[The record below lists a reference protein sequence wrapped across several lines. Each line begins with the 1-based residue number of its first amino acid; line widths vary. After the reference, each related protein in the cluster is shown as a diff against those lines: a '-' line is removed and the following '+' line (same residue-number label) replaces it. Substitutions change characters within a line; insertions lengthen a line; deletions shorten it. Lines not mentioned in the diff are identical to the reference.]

1 MAGFYADVIGLPVLE
16 DFYGDG
22 ILFFSLGDS
31 YGGHTQVLALFRHD
45 AGRPELH
52 PRSEDLPST
61 GAGSSLHH
69 IALAVDKA
77 EQDAICA
84 WYDAHGMTYR
94 VQEFGW
100 IGWRGIFTTDP
111 DGNTVELV
119 AFDETIK
126 GTA

>member
-1 MAGFYADVIGLPVLE
+1 MAAFYENVIGLTVLRK
-16 DFYGDG
+16 FHGDG
-22 ILFFSLGDS
+22 ILFFELGKS

-52 PRSEDLPST
+52 PRSETLPNT

-77 EQDAICA
+77 DQDAICA
-84 WYDAHGMTYR
+84 WFDGEGLDYK
-94 VQEFGW
+94 VQEFPW

-119 AFDETIK
+119 AYDEAVLD
-126 GTA
+126 GT